1 MNFNQLMKQA
11 QLMQKKV
18 NKINK
23 EYEEKEK
30 EFESQNG
37 LIKGIVTGKM
47 EIKNL
52 TIDPEL
58 LSIDNKEILE
68 DMLTVTLNEAVKK
81 ANEKLPNFKHIKSFK
96 IMDEDFER
104 TTTNKVKR
112 FGKNVEDDE
121 GKEK

>member
-23 EYEEKEK
+23 ENEEKEK

-68 DMLTVTLNEAVKK
+68 DMLTVTLNEAVKNMYAEKEEALDK
-81 ANEKLPNFKHIKSFK
+81 ASGGIGMAGLF
-96 IMDEDFER
+96 
-104 TTTNKVKR
+104 
-112 FGKNVEDDE
+112 
-121 GKEK
+121 

>member
-47 EIKNL
+47 EIN
-52 TIDPEL
+52 EL
-58 LSIDNKEILE
+58 NIY
-68 DMLTVTLNEAVKK
+68 
-81 ANEKLPNFKHIKSFK
+81 
-96 IMDEDFER
+96 
-104 TTTNKVKR
+104 
-112 FGKNVEDDE
+112 
-121 GKEK
+121 